1 MKYLCNKPAGALL
14 TQTGIMTPNRI
25 LIYPASNYFNTKFS
39 TATAS
44 YRPKNDSACWKGN
57 PVEAAIHQHS
67 LFIHPPPGD
76 RTWTKKR
83 LQYHSNAK

>member
-1 MKYLCNKPAGALL
+1 MTHNEILIKTLCFKYRMKYLCNKPAGALL

-44 YRPKNDSACWKGN
+44 YRPKNDSAC
-57 PVEAAIHQHS
+57 
-67 LFIHPPPGD
+67 
-76 RTWTKKR
+76 
-83 LQYHSNAK
+83 